1 MKQEI
6 DRNEDLLRSCLRAVA
21 AVDKLEG
28 AAENEAWAKFMET
41 KVMSEKIKPK
51 YAAIKA
57 EAKAGVGGASADR

>member
-1 MKQEI
+1 M
-6 DRNEDLLRSCLRAVA
+6 
-21 AVDKLEG
+21 DKLEG